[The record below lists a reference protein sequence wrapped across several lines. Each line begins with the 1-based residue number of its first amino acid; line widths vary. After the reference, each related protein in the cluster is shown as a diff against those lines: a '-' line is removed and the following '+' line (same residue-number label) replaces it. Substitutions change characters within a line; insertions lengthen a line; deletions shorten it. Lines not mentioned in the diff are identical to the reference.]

1 MTRLTFGPDVKSL
14 LKKLILGYREY
25 FSNDILNS
33 EGRKVF
39 AELARMLVYEH
50 PELKSVV
57 RRVRRDPTLE
67 NVLRIARLVLGEKVT
82 EELFSSVIQ
91 GPFTYKLGYMEWD
104 AI

>member
-25 FSNDILNS
+25 FYNDILNS

-67 NVLRIARLVLGEKVT
+67 NVLRIARLVLGEEVT

-91 GPFTYKLGYMEWD
+91 GPFIYKLGYMKWD